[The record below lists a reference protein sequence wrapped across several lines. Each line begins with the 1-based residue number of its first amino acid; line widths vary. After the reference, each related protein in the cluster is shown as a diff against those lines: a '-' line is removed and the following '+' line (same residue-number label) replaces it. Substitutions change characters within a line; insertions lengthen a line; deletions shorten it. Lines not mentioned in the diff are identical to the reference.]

1 MSSHSLRVD
10 PGHLWRDLMHSAA
23 IGATPEGGLN
33 RQALTAED
41 QVIRAWFAE
50 TARSLGGTVQTDTVG
65 SQFAIFQGTENRA
78 PIAMGSHLDTQPT
91 GGRFDGILGVLAGL
105 AAIRALRAAG
115 TTTRHPLAVINWTNE
130 EGARFAPAMLA
141 SGVHAGVFSEAYA
154 VARTDA
160 QGITLAQALSQTGQ
174 NGTVPA
180 GAQKLAAYFELH
192 IEQGP
197 VLEQHHADI
206 GVVTGVQ
213 GISWFDVTVT
223 GAPTHAGTTPM
234 TLRKDPVLAAA
245 AMIQTIDALAAPDPA
260 ARATI
265 GQIAA
270 QPGARNTVAA
280 RADFTVDLRHPKAE
294 SLAALEAGLRD
305 ALPPLAAARGCS
317 VSIDGIWH
325 AAPVVFD
332 AGCVQA
338 VRDAATLLAARHR
351 PIVSGAGHDA
361 VYLARVCP
369 TAMIFVP
376 CLGGVSHHP
385 AESITEQQAALGAD
399 VLLNAVLGYDRAQP

>member
-1 MSSHSLRVD
+1 
-10 PGHLWRDLMHSAA
+10 
-23 IGATPEGGLN
+23 
-33 RQALTAED
+33 
-41 QVIRAWFAE
+41 
-50 TARSLGGTVQTDTVG
+50 VQTDTVG
-65 SQFAIFQGTENRA
+65 SQFAVFQGTENRA

-105 AAIRALRAAG
+105 AAIRSLRAAG
-115 TTTRHPLAVINWTNE
+115 TTTRHKLAVINWTNE

-141 SGVHAGVFSEAYA
+141 SGVHAGVFSETYA
-154 VARTDA
+154 FARADA

-174 NGTVPA
+174 GGAMKP
-180 GAQKLAAYFELH
+180 GAQELAAYFELH

-213 GISWFDVTVT
+213 GISWFDVMVT

-234 TLRKDPVLAAA
+234 SLRKDPVLAAA
-245 AMIQTIDALAAPDPA
+245 AMIQAIDALAAPDPE
-260 ARATI
+260 ARVTI

-280 RADFTVDLRHPKAE
+280 RAHFTVDLRHPKAD

-317 VSIDGIWH
+317 VAIDGIWH

-338 VRDAATLLAARHR
+338 VHDAATLLAARHR
-351 PIVSGAGHDA
+351 RIVSGAGHDA
-361 VYLARVCP
+361 VYLSRVCP

>member
-1 MSSHSLRVD
+1 MSSGLRVESSQ
-10 PGHLWRDLMHSAA
+10 LWRDLMHSAT
-23 IGATPEGGLN
+23 IGATQDGGLN

-41 QVIRAWFAE
+41 KLIRAWFAD
-50 TARSLGGTVQTDTVG
+50 TARSLGGTVRTDTVG
-65 SQFAIFQGTENRA
+65 SQFAVFPGAENRA

-115 TTTRHPLAVINWTNE
+115 TVTRHPLAVINWTNE

-141 SGVHAGVFSEAYA
+141 SGVHAGVFTEAYA
-154 VARTDA
+154 LARTDA
-160 QGITLAQALSQTGQ
+160 QGITLAQALSETGQ
-174 NGTVPA
+174 SGTMPA
-180 GAQKLAAYFELH
+180 GAHTLAAYFELH

-197 VLEQHHADI
+197 VLEQEQADI

-234 TLRKDPVLAAA
+234 ALRKDPVLAAA
-245 AMIQTIDALAAPDPA
+245 AMIQAIYAVAASDSA

-265 GQIAA
+265 GQLAA

-280 RADFTVDLRHPKAE
+280 RADFAVDLRHPKAD

-317 VSIDGIWH
+317 VAINRIWH
-325 AAPVVFD
+325 AAPVLFD
-332 AGCVQA
+332 PCCVQA
-338 VRDAATLLAARHR
+338 VHNAATLLTARHR

-369 TAMIFVP
+369 TAMIFIP

>member
-1 MSSHSLRVD
+1 MSARLRVD
-10 PGHLWRDLMHSAA
+10 SSGLWRDLMHSAA

-41 QVIRAWFAE
+41 QAIRAWFTE
-50 TARSLGGTVQTDTVG
+50 TVGSLGGTVQTDTLG
-65 SQFAIFQGTENRA
+65 SQFAVFQGTENRA

-141 SGVHAGVFSEAYA
+141 SGVHAGVFTESYA
-154 VARTDA
+154 LARADA
-160 QGITLAQALSQTGQ
+160 QGITVAQALSQTGQ
-174 NGTVPA
+174 SGPMTA

-213 GISWFDVTVT
+213 GISWFDVTVD

-234 TLRKDPVLAAA
+234 ALRKDPVLAAA
-245 AMIQTIDALAAPDPA
+245 AMIQAIDALAATDPD

-280 RADFTVDLRHPKAE
+280 RVKFTVDLRHPKADR
-294 SLAALEAGLRD
+294 LAALEAGLRD
-305 ALPPLAAARGCS
+305 ALPSLAAARGCS
-317 VSIDGIWH
+317 VAIDGIWH

-338 VRDAATLLAARHR
+338 VHNAATLLAARHR

-361 VYLARVCP
+361 VYLTRVCP

>member
-50 TARSLGGTVQTDTVG
+50 TSRSLGGTVQTDTVG

>member
-1 MSSHSLRVD
+1 MSNHSLRVD

-105 AAIRALRAAG
+105 AAIRALRATG

-141 SGVHAGVFSEAYA
+141 SGVHAGVFSDAYA

-197 VLEQHHADI
+197 VLEQNHADI

-270 QPGARNTVAA
+270 QPGARNTIAA

-369 TAMIFVP
+369 AAMIFVP